1 MSQIESKEK
10 RNVALSSIIAAI
22 FLTGGKLTVGLMTGS
37 LGILSEALHSGLD
50 MIAAIMTFFAV
61 KYADRPPD
69 SDHNYGHGKI
79 ENLSALFE
87 TFILTITCVWI
98 AWEAIDRLTTGKTD
112 IMLSFWS
119 FAVIIVSVGIDYGR
133 SRALYKTA
141 KKYNSQALEAD
152 AIHFS
157 TDIFSSLVVLAGLVG
172 AYFNYHFLDSLAA
185 LVVSVIVFTITLRLG
200 KRSIDVLL
208 DRSPGNLQDK
218 VMEISREMPEI
229 AAVHGIRIRA
239 SGSTTFIDLNMH
251 VDPGMTIGEAHDIS
265 TMLENRIQ
273 EAVKKSEVHVHIEPH
288 SIEEINQLQQ

>member
-1 MSQIESKEK
+1 MDKLESKEK
-10 RNVALSSIIAAI
+10 RNVALSSIVAAI

-69 SDHNYGHGKI
+69 SEHNYGHGKI

-87 TFILTITCVWI
+87 TLILTVTCVWI
-98 AWEAIDRLTTGKTD
+98 AWEAIDRLTSGKTD
-112 IMLSFWS
+112 ILLNFWS
-119 FAVIIVSVGIDYGR
+119 FAVIIVSVGIDFGR

-157 TDIFSSLVVLAGLVG
+157 TDIFSSLVVLAGLIGV
-172 AYFNYHFLDSLAA
+172 YFNYHFLDSMAA

-208 DRSPGNLQDK
+208 DRSPGNLKEK
-218 VMEISREMPEI
+218 VIEISKEIPEI
-229 AAVHGIRIRA
+229 CAVHDIRVRA
-239 SGSTTFIDLNMH
+239 SGSNTFIDLNMH
-251 VDPGMTIGEAHDIS
+251 VDPGMSIGEAHDIS
-265 TMLENRIQ
+265 TRLENKIL
-273 EAVKKSEVHVHIEPH
+273 ENMKKTEVHIHIEPDNED
-288 SIEEINQLQQ
+288 SIN